1 MKKRTKWIIV
11 AVAVVGVVAI
21 GGATMAGGGDGAVE
35 VRIEAVESRDLTASV
50 TASGQVQPRT
60 KTDLSADIT
69 GKITKLEVKEGDW
82 VKTGQFL
89 LQIDPQ
95 QYEAAVQRAEA
106 SVASARAEQAQSRAN
121 LVQAQRSLDRL
132 EGMRKTN
139 AALVSEESMEQAR
152 TALEVQTAM
161 SEASEFRARQA
172 EAGLK
177 DAKWQLDR
185 TTIRAPMTGRV
196 TRLNVEVGETA
207 IMGTLNRDAAT
218 LLTISDMSVLETK
231 IRVDETDVV
240 RINVG
245 DSSIVQIDAFPDTTF
260 AGRVVE
266 ISNSS
271 VRGAT
276 NAAAGDQAVDY
287 EVTIQLV
294 NPPKDT
300 RPDLSATAKVVTDSR
315 KKVLSIPIIA
325 LTVREDSAIAQPD
338 AAPAPVGGTQSR
350 VQVGKRD
357 VEGVF
362 IVGTDNKVQFRPVKV
377 GIAGERYFEVLS
389 GLQAGE
395 RIVGGTYQ
403 AIRDLRDGALVKEA
417 APPAAGPGAP
427 AKSPNS

>member
-11 AVAVVGVVAI
+11 GVAGLVVVGVA
-21 GGATMAGGGDGAVE
+21 ATSLASRGEASVE
-35 VRIEAVESRDLTASV
+35 VRIESVASRDLTASV

-69 GKITKLEVKEGDW
+69 GKITRLEVKEGDW
-82 VKTGQFL
+82 VRSGQFL

-132 EGMRKTN
+132 DGMRKTN

-152 TALEVQTAM
+152 TTLEVQTAM

-240 RINVG
+240 RIQVG

-276 NAAAGDQAVDY
+276 NTAAGDQAVDY

-315 KKVLSIPIIA
+315 KNVLSIPIIA

-338 AAPAPVGGTQSR
+338 APMPAGGTQSR

-362 IVGTDNKVQFRPVKV
+362 VVGTDNKVQFRPVKV

-389 GLQAGE
+389 GLQAGD

-403 AIRDLRDGALVKEA
+403 AIRELRDGALVREA
-417 APPAAGPGAP
+417 APPAPGPGAP

>member
-1 MKKRTKWIIV
+1 MKKRTKWII
-11 AVAVVGVVAI
+11 ASVGVLAI
-21 GGATMAGGGDGAVE
+21 VGIAAAKLAGGGEKAIE
-35 VRIEAVESRDLTASV
+35 VRIEGVEKRDLTASV

-69 GKITKLEVKEGDW
+69 GKITKLSVKEGD
-82 VKTGQFL
+82 VVREGQFL

-106 SVASARAEQAQSRAN
+106 SVASSRAEQAQSRAN
-121 LVQAQRSLDRL
+121 LLQAQRALDRL
-132 EGMRKTN
+132 EAMRKTN
-139 AALVSEESMEQAR
+139 AALVAEEAMEQAR
-152 TALEVQTAM
+152 TALDVQKAM
-161 SEASEFRARQA
+161 GEASEFRARQA

-177 DAKWQLDR
+177 DAKWQLER

-218 LLTISDMSVLETK
+218 LLTISDMSVLQTK

-240 RINVG
+240 RIKLG
-245 DSSIVQIDAFPDTTF
+245 DSATVQIDAFPDTTF
-260 AGRVVE
+260 GGRVVE

-276 NAAAGDQAVDY
+276 NTAAGDQAVDY

-300 RPDLSATAKVVTDSR
+300 RPDLSATAKVVTDMR
-315 KKVLSIPIIA
+315 KSALSIPIIA
-325 LTVREDSAIAQPD
+325 LTVREDSTLNTGD
-338 AAPAPVGGTQSR
+338 APVQVGGTQSR

-362 IVGTDNKVQFRPVKV
+362 IVGADNKVQFRPVKV
-377 GIAGERYFEVLS
+377 GIAGERYFEVLT

-403 AIRDLRDGALVKEA
+403 AIRELRDGALIKEMVTP
-417 APPAAGPGAP
+417 APGQTP